1 MQVQKAIPLSQKAID
16 RLKLMQTLLIEV
28 EAGTWAPSEGVRH
41 VLGGDGETKTVDE
54 LHPPGFDLD
63 EWLTPH
69 LATRRD
75 LKEQGCGTA
84 ACAVGHAMLDARF
97 NELGLSMSASLGPWY
112 SILGEPWGDGWDA
125 VVLCFDIPVRL
136 ANHFFAR
143 WRYVTQA
150 QMEDINI
157 RLPVITPMDVWRR
170 INDQLIDGTETP
182 VGGEL

>member
-1 MQVQKAIPLSQKAID
+1 MQIQKAIPLSQKAID
-16 RLKLMQTLLIEV
+16 RLKMMQTLLIEV
-28 EAGTWAPSEGVRH
+28 EAGTWAPSDGVRH
-41 VLGGDGETKTVDE
+41 VLGGYGEMRTVDE

-97 NELGLSMSASLGPWY
+97 NELGLSMSASKTPWY
-112 SILGEPWGDGWDA
+112 SAQGEACGEGFQA
-125 VVLCFDIPVRL
+125 VVLLFDIPVRL
-136 ANHFFAR
+136 ARHFFAR
-143 WRYVTQA
+143 WQYVTQA
-150 QMEDINI
+150 QMKDINV
-157 RLPVITPMDVWRR
+157 RLPHITPMDVWRR

>member
-1 MQVQKAIPLSQKAID
+1 MQIQKAKPLSQKAID

-28 EAGTWAPSEGVRH
+28 EAGTWAPSDGVRH
-41 VLGGDGETKTVDE
+41 VLGWYGEMRTVDE

-97 NELGLSMSASLGPWY
+97 NELGLCVSSTMTPLY
-112 SILGEPWGDGWDA
+112 HEFGEWRGQAFEA
-125 VVLCFDIPVRL
+125 VVLFFDIPVRL
-136 ANHFFAR
+136 AHHFFAR
-143 WRYVTQA
+143 WKYVTQA
-150 QMEDINI
+150 QLHDTSF
-157 RLPVITPMDVWRR
+157 RLPTLKPMDVWRR

>member
-1 MQVQKAIPLSQKAID
+1 MQIQKAIPLSQKAID

-41 VLGGDGETKTVDE
+41 VPGGDGETKTVDE

-112 SILGEPWGDGWDA
+112 SILGEPWGDGWEA

-150 QMEDINI
+150 HMEDINI

>member
-1 MQVQKAIPLSQKAID
+1 MQIQKAIPLSQKAID

-28 EAGTWAPSEGVRH
+28 EAGTWAPSDGVRY
-41 VLGGDGETKTVDE
+41 VLGGNGETKTVDE

-97 NELGLSMSASLGPWY
+97 KKLGLSMSASTSPLY
-112 SILGEPWGDGWDA
+112 SPDGEPQGEGFQA
-125 VVLCFDIPVRL
+125 VSLLFDIPVRL
-136 ANHFFAR
+136 ARHFFAR
-143 WRYVTQA
+143 WQYVTQA
-150 QMEDINI
+150 QLKDINI

>member
-1 MQVQKAIPLSQKAID
+1 MRKQEATPLSQKAID

-28 EAGTWAPSEGVRH
+28 EAGTWAPSDGVQH
-41 VLGGDGETKTVDE
+41 VLGAAEKVVDE

-75 LKEQGCGTA
+75 LQEGGCGTA

-97 NELGLSMSASLGPWY
+97 NKLGLSMSESTSPWY
-112 SILGEPWGDGWDA
+112 SAQGEACGEGFQA
-125 VVLCFDIPVRL
+125 VSLLFDIPVRL
-136 ANHFFAR
+136 ARHFFAR
-143 WRYVTQA
+143 WQYITQA
-150 QMEDINI
+150 QMNYPYR
-157 RLPVITPMDVWRR
+157 RLPTITPMDVWRR